1 MAITKIL
8 CMSEGKEGN
17 PSVYLDNSLAYIQNP
32 DKTDECLLVGGINCQ
47 PETAFQQMM
56 ETKALFEKRDKR
68 QGYHIIIALP
78 KGEGT
83 PDQVYEIG
91 KRFCEEYLKGEY
103 EAVFAVHTD
112 KMHLHC
118 HIVWNSVNM
127 VTGKKYNSPKGEW
140 KHHIQPITN
149 KLCEEFGL
157 GIMPAEYSKNP
168 VNMSKQEWEE
178 EQRLTDVIMRDAQFC
193 ASQAG
198 SMEHFKY
205 LMKRL
210 GYDFK
215 ENQYLTVKLPGR
227 KLYHKL
233 EELDDIFA
241 EKSFKYYL
249 EVSSGF
255 MPKFYTK
262 EFNYMR
268 KYSMSSYQKSF
279 YTKMYRLRIVE
290 QKRFYIGSAYYAKEL
305 QKFHQLQDEYLY
317 LVKNDIRSVIDLRDM
332 ISNNE
337 NRMDEIS
344 IQQKEIYKLRGT
356 KKRACKSE
364 LDVREFQIWNMDAQK
379 QLDNLKKEKGELKRQ
394 NVMGQ
399 NCLAENLNTAYCE
412 GLDEERVEL
421 DSELEVPEY
430 YGAIKDYGSREVLE
444 EAGFDT
450 GRVESAEMQVSAD
463 AISKTVDITPVIV
476 DTRTGY
482 HGYES
487 REVDKDVVEKRE
499 SNNIEIKSDEKRSTE
514 ISYADFIS
522 MSASEK
528 ASLLE
533 LNEVTDL
540 SDVISKL
547 QEFYGTIYYRAD
559 FDEIKDT
566 SEQILITVKNEHV
579 EHDALDAV
587 AAIKR
592 YGHDYSI
599 LSFAEKALLI
609 PIRIENPNYSLKLHS
624 MILKQLG
631 LKMDMDQMLEDYQGI
646 YEKKLEGDN
655 REKDKQIE
663 RGRGR

>member
-47 PETAFQQMM
+47 PETAFEQMM
-56 ETKALFEKRDKR
+56 ETKALFGKRDKR

-112 KMHLHC
+112 KNHLHC

-157 GIMPAEYSKNP
+157 SIMPAEYSKNP

-178 EQRLTDVIMRDAQFC
+178 EQRLKGVIMRDAQFC

-198 SMEHFKY
+198 SLEHFKY

-241 EKSFKYYL
+241 EKTFKYYL
-249 EVSSGF
+249 EVSSGY

-268 KYSMSSYQKSF
+268 KYSMSSYQKRF

-317 LVKNDIRSVIDLRDM
+317 LVKNDIRSVIDLKDM

-344 IQQKEIYKLRGT
+344 MQQKEIYKLRGI

-364 LDVREFQIWNMDAQK
+364 LDVRGFQIWNMNAQK
-379 QLDNLKKEKGELKRQ
+379 QLDILKKEKGELKRQ
-394 NVMGQ
+394 NAMG
-399 NCLAENLNTAYCE
+399 NKCLLENLATAMYDV
-412 GLDEERVEL
+412 LDGDEIKR
-421 DSELEVPEY
+421 DSELEIPEF
-430 YGAIKDYGSREVLE
+430 YGATKKSVAEDIESSRDILKSENVMESLERIDFNEESTEVLDDRGIEKEDNTNIIVDVSEDIIPDYKQKHEISSIISYSDFSRMSALEKASVIGIESSLGWSDVTNKLQNFYEKISYRSDFDELKE
-444 EAGFDT
+444 EAELIAT
-450 GRVESAEMQVSAD
+450 ALINAQ
-463 AISKTVDITPVIV
+463 ISKDVTKAVRAILEY
-476 DTRTGY
+476 GY
-482 HGYES
+482 
-487 REVDKDVVEKRE
+487 
-499 SNNIEIKSDEKRSTE
+499 
-514 ISYADFIS
+514 SYS
-522 MSASEK
+522 ELSYSEK
-528 ASLLE
+528 A
-533 LNEVTDL
+533 
-540 SDVISKL
+540 
-547 QEFYGTIYYRAD
+547 R
-559 FDEIKDT
+559 
-566 SEQILITVKNEHV
+566 
-579 EHDALDAV
+579 
-587 AAIKR
+587 
-592 YGHDYSI
+592 
-599 LSFAEKALLI
+599 LI
-609 PIRIENPNYSLKLHS
+609 PIRIDDANYSLKLHAEV
-624 MILKQLG
+624 MKQLSIWMNMEEA
-631 LKMDMDQMLEDYQGI
+631 LSDYQGI
-646 YEKKLEGDN
+646 YDRKIESSSNEG
-655 REKDKQIE
+655 IE
-663 RGRGR
+663 RTDKTDKTDKTKGR